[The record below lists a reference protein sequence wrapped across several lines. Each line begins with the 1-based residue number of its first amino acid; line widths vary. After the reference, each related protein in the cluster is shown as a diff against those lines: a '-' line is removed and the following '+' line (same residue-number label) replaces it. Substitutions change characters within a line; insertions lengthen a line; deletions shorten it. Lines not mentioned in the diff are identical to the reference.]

1 MSYFI
6 IKNTI
11 NINNKQ
17 LNNTHDVH
25 FNDLKKYMEFIRSSY
40 KIEKKENDVNE
51 IIEICSQLHI
61 KNKTFFCDFKIN
73 DNIKNFFTVSNS
85 NYDTILSD
93 KINENLNSKYNLIL
107 RIDDLLNTKMIEYI
121 YNLLQMYNE
130 IVVYNCFATN
140 LDSFRI
146 YIVCLEN
153 KLNINYQKNKI
164 PYSFLLVIKNLYYQ
178 IIQNRFNN
186 IKKNINQE
194 KNTLLW
200 NNMYLN

>member
-11 NINNKQ
+11 NIDKKQ
-17 LNNTHDVH
+17 LNNIHDVH

-61 KNKTFFCDFKIN
+61 KKTFFCDFKIN
-73 DNIKNFFTVSNS
+73 DDIKNFFTVSNN

-107 RIDDLLNTKMIEYI
+107 RIDDILNTKMVEYI

-164 PYSFLLVIKNLYYQ
+164 PYSFLLVLKNLYYQ

-186 IKKNINQE
+186 IKKNINHE
-194 KNTLLW
+194 KNTILW